1 MSNLIGPKVML
12 YGFSCNIFCEAFLCK
27 IFEIHIFHLHIFTW
41 VCSFKIYDGQQ
52 FFGRKTNNLLNRF
65 FSKEPG
71 KKKLP
76 NFGRLFQRFS
86 RSSRGYDFL
95 PGAPPPLTS
104 MGFCTRHLRTQR
116 ASWRDLSASSNRRL
130 FEPLRIMEAVLA
142 LALVTPVTLVTFFS
156 PMATRSTHLAA
167 PRTSG

>member
-1 MSNLIGPKVML
+1 MKFT
-12 YGFSCNIFCEAFLCK
+12 FSLSQFYFSS
-27 IFEIHIFHLHIFTW
+27 FT
-41 VCSFKIYDGQQ
+41 IYDGRQ
-52 FFGRKTNNLLNRF
+52 FFGRKTQQSLEPT
-65 FSKEPG
+65 FSSEPG
-71 KKKLP
+71 KKKFPFLVV
-76 NFGRLFQRFS
+76 FS
-86 RSSRGYDFL
+86 NDSLVSRGYDFL